1 METGNFFEK
10 ITMKNFIKG
19 AILGMAL
26 CGTANLFAAD
36 SMLSELATAR
46 GRFVGAILNSDQ

>member
-1 METGNFFEK
+1 METGKFFEE

-36 SMLSELATAR
+36 STLSELATAR
-46 GRFVGAILNSDQ
+46 GRFVGAI